1 MMKGKLMKSLFRG
14 KGGVPRTPGGP
25 VSNEG
30 DEVKVQQ
37 SLYILYRKVP
47 DNDQWCILLNTA
59 PLLQPDPKDEV
70 EWDGDG
76 EVDVTVDLEENG
88 LVEIEVR
95 WKPELGRCP
104 KSHRQHPSDRV

>member
-1 MMKGKLMKSLFRG
+1 M
-14 KGGVPRTPGGP
+14 
-25 VSNEG
+25 
-30 DEVKVQQ
+30 
-37 SLYILYRKVP
+37 
-47 DNDQWCILLNTA
+47 NTA

-95 WKPELGRCP
+95 WKPELGRRP
-104 KSHRQHPSDRV
+104 EGASHTEEHNILTDIVRKGEPNICTATFLLVSQ

>member
-37 SLYILYRKVP
+37 SLFVL
-47 DNDQWCILLNTA
+47 
-59 PLLQPDPKDEV
+59 
-70 EWDGDG
+70 EWGSA
-76 EVDVTVDLEENG
+76 L
-88 LVEIEVR
+88 
-95 WKPELGRCP
+95 
-104 KSHRQHPSDRV
+104 H